1 VIEVLLGSVASCFSL
16 GFAII
21 ATKRGIN
28 LKDFSVEKKGN
39 IDLKDYFGLEGE
51 SAGFENIMDT
61 AKVSSNAAGVE
72 LKNTG

>member
-1 VIEVLLGSVASCFSL
+1 MASCFSL

-28 LKDFSVEKKGN
+28 LKDFSVDKVGN

-51 SAGFENIMDT
+51 SAGFENIMYT
-61 AKVSSNAAGVE
+61 AKVR
-72 LKNTG
+72 